1 MIPVHLIL
9 HEVMDLRVLQKVI
22 YEVNTAYFSKLETLK
37 SKLFV
42 TFQIPK
48 YLVKSLQKNN
58 GETEKKNWDS

>member
-58 GETEKKNWDS
+58 GETEKKN

>member
-22 YEVNTAYFSKLETLK
+22 YEVNTADFSKLETLK

-58 GETEKKNWDS
+58 GETEKKS